1 MNCKDFVQILWI
13 LSQSLQV
20 WSTQGWQVLMNLM
33 VRLSHGSVID
43 CRLHTIQI
51 FFTMVG
57 VAMGFFSVMLL
68 VFGFLATGA
77 TRQNIYSGTK
87 CIMGGRVSAAFVS
100 FVPNFR
106 AFCSTL

>member
-1 MNCKDFVQILWI
+1 MDFVTILTGVVHSG
-13 LSQSLQV
+13 LAS
-20 WSTQGWQVLMNLM
+20 MDLM
-33 VRLSHGSVID
+33 VRVAHGSVLD

-106 AFCSTL
+106 AFCSTLSSNRKTQWRYI